1 MLCCCHLKILKYF
14 LNKGFTFSFC
24 AEAQDYVRILY
35 TAVGE
40 AHFCSLK
47 VLHAC
52 CVGGWTQG
60 NHITELYTSWGSV
73 RPAHVHH
80 ASMVGENGPED
91 LFEAAKRTQQ
101 RPSLPDS
108 IMATLGGTAAG
119 KPGPVMPQFRE
130 FCLDLF
136 SARGVRSWILK
147 YFWNLWKIPLK
158 SLMTVWHFS
167 SCLEAIDKSSR
178 SAGPRLACWEV
189 CGF

>member
-24 AEAQDYVRILY
+24 AEPQDYVRILY

-52 CVGGWTQG
+52 WVWVDGPKVISSQSYTHPGGASGLRMST
-60 NHITELYTSWGSV
+60 
-73 RPAHVHH
+73 H

-108 IMATLGGTAAG
+108 IMATPGRNCSWETRSHNASVQGILLGFIFCKRSKVLNSEIFL
-119 KPGPVMPQFRE
+119 KP
-130 FCLDLF
+130 
-136 SARGVRSWILK
+136 
-147 YFWNLWKIPLK
+147 
-158 SLMTVWHFS
+158 
-167 SCLEAIDKSSR
+167 LEN
-178 SAGPRLACWEV
+178 PT
-189 CGF
+189 